1 MMAGFHYANTVYP
14 TIFDEVAAN
23 GKGAA
28 PKQEVVNGET
38 WICMRGGQKVILH
51 CPTCDALNISL
62 EFYCSEEGW
71 TGLFSESSF
80 NLWLMRDSG
89 NECIM
94 TLGQHNHDSSVRGTT
109 FTQWTPG
116 KKLKILLSYY
126 RGNINVESN
135 LCSGK
140 ASMGDFRDIKGIMIS
155 ADGNVLTDK
164 GAPELYFRNLIIS
177 TSPLS
182 LSDVIT
188 EIPVKSV
195 TGWDQT
201 GDSYTV
207 YNINSVATVSF
218 DEDKIKDIEA
228 KQKVSQFVFCGATDR
243 TGDIIKNLNVD
254 VAGKTFVRSIEYGA
268 RCLSAGIE
276 TAKIPHTV
284 TMITKE

>member
-14 TIFDEVAAN
+14 TIFDEVTAN

-38 WICMRGGQKVILH
+38 WICMRGGQEVILH

-62 EFYCSEEGW
+62 EFYCSGE
-71 TGLFSESSF
+71 FSEF

-89 NECIM
+89 NKCIM
-94 TLGQHNHDSSVRGTT
+94 TLGRDSSVRGTT
-109 FTQWTPG
+109 FTQWAPG

-155 ADGNVLTDK
+155 ADGNE
-164 GAPELYFRNLIIS
+164 GASELYFRNLIIS

-195 TGWDQT
+195 TGWNQT

-268 RCLSAGIE
+268 RCLSVGIE
-276 TAKIPHTV
+276 TTKIPHTV